1 MSEKSPRKRW
11 RYYELSPGEVS
22 RAVKIRCSVQAADWF
37 AGLTAAERGQLIE
50 RWHNEV
56 QSVEGR
62 TSETTAT
69 LDAAAPLD
77 CT

>member
-1 MSEKSPRKRW
+1 MSQPPRKRW

-22 RAVKIRCSVQAADWF
+22 RAVKIRCSIQAVDWF
-37 AGLTAAERGQLIE
+37 VGLTAAERGQLIE

-62 TSETTAT
+62 DEPQQPQI
-69 LDAAAPLD
+69 D
-77 CT
+77 